1 MIYCPKCGAA
11 NEPGYDV
18 CWRCKTSLHFAGEAH
33 AQPGAAPR
41 PGTAPQPGVAPQP
54 GTRPVAPSNGL
65 STAGL
70 VLGIIS
76 LALFWVVYL
85 SLPMSILGLVFS
97 ARSMKYHYRFCSGG
111 LTLNIIALALG
122 VIFLIVGISSC
133 VTLNWYGLW

>member
-18 CWRCKTSLHFAGEAH
+18 CWRCKASLRFAREAH
-33 AQPGAAPR
+33 AQPG
-41 PGTAPQPGVAPQP
+41 
-54 GTRPVAPSNGL
+54 TRPMAPSNGL

-133 VTLNWYGLW
+133 ITLNWYGLW